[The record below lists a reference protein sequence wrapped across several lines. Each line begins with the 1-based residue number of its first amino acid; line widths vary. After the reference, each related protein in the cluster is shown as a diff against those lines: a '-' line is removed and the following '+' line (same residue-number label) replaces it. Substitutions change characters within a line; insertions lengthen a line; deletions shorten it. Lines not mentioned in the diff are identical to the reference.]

1 MENMPEADILPSG
14 GVSDDSKYERYSPL
28 RHLPMD
34 DENRDAI
41 LTLVDNHSDS
51 CIDNP
56 NIC

>member
-1 MENMPEADILPSG
+1 MPEADILPSG

>member
-1 MENMPEADILPSG
+1 MPEADILPG
-14 GVSDDSKYERYSPL
+14 GTECQTIASMNPL

-56 NIC
+56 DIC